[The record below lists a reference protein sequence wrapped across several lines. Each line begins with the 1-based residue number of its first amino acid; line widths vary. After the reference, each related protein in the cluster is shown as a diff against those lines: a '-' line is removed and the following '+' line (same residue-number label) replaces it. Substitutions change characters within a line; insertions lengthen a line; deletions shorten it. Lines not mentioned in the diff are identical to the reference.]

1 MPWYWPFG
9 KDSISS
15 ETYTFDNPTLIE
27 GISDDT
33 ILLFVF
39 TMSLVGLW
47 IYYATY
53 NDDLL
58 IDFFKFYYFNRR
70 ERNTSIHPDNRQN
83 VELLRERV
91 QQNTQTNTT
100 NVIPSAPVGRPRH
113 DTCPICLSDSSV
125 LSVETNCGHLFC
137 GL

>member
-58 IDFFKFYYFNRR
+58 IHFFQ
-70 ERNTSIHPDNRQN
+70 I
-83 VELLRERV
+83 LL
-91 QQNTQTNTT
+91 
-100 NVIPSAPVGRPRH
+100 
-113 DTCPICLSDSSV
+113 
-125 LSVETNCGHLFC
+125 F
-137 GL
+137 